1 MEHNARNICR
11 TVISGKEQ
19 NVDTQMDE
27 FRISILFEYFMNILP
42 NSILFLG
49 LTNRFHNSILFQYF
63 QQRAEAL
70 LQDLLT
76 FAVRCERLPPT
87 LRNAFASFSKKSR
100 TLPRNANQIESRD
113 APRRAPPDFRRAP
126 PDFRRAPPDFRR
138 APPDFRHQPR
148 FMINGRFK
156 VLEPKSADIFLP
168 HMTPPQQ
175 QQQQK
180 AVSTRRSKNTWVFAF
195 AKLGW
200 RLILPGMLRDPA
212 WHVQLREQ
220 LSHNDMQIILCQ
232 RMSLPVLWVSER
244 FLHCLTM

>member
-100 TLPRNANQIESRD
+100 TLPRNANQMESRD
-113 APRRAPPDFRRAP
+113 APRRAPPDFR
-126 PDFRRAPPDFRR
+126 
-138 APPDFRHQPR
+138 HQPR
-148 FMINGRFK
+148 VMINDRFK

-220 LSHNDMQIILCQ
+220 LSHNDMQII
-232 RMSLPVLWVSER
+232 SAKGWVCLFCGFER